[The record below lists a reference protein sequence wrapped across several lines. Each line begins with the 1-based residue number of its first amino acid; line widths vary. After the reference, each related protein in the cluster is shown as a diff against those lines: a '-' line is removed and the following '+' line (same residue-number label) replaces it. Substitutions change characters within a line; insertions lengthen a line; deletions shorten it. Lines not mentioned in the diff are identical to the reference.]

1 MKTVITLL
9 IAALLASNAL
19 ATDSQ
24 VKEEM
29 RFKLLYAQGILEGI
43 TTENFPLMLTNAF
56 KMKTFSRR
64 SVWDVRDAP
73 EYRRLTTDFQR
84 NLDSLTRAAT
94 QRNVDGATVAYFQLT
109 TSCVTCHKY
118 LRGAEVSSLKL
129 PAVVALAAVEIPQS
143 HDKKR

>member
-1 MKTVITLL
+1 MKTIV
-9 IAALLASNAL
+9 LLASLLALNAL
-19 ATDSQ
+19 ATDSP

-43 TTENFPLMLTNAF
+43 TTENFPLILTNAV

-73 EYRRLTTDFQR
+73 EYRRLTVDFQR
-84 NLDSLTRAAT
+84 NLDSVTRAAT
-94 QRNVDGATVAYFQLT
+94 QRNVDSATVAYFQLT

-118 LRGAEVSSLKL
+118 LRGAEVSGLN
-129 PAVVALAAVEIPQS
+129 PAPASGLAGVENPPYFKG
-143 HDKKR
+143 KKG